1 MAKTKRKKIKR
12 LTPEQ
17 KKAIWKP
24 SEANAGAG
32 WEPKYRHNIDPRNAE
47 LGTPYQETD

>member
-32 WEPKYRHNIDPRNAE
+32 WEPKYGHNIDPRNAE